1 MKRGIIAVAAMA
13 AVALFATAGHASQD
27 AFDQQMNLVLAEYLK
42 IGDTLASDKMDGVAV
57 AAGAIVTLS
66 AKLDASGVEPGHAK
80 HYQGIAQKVPEAAKK
95 IQAAADIKT
104 ARKAFAELSKP
115 MVMWVEHQSTKPATV
130 VYCSMYPGSWLQKG
144 KDIRNPYYGAKML
157 TCGEVVGDGKKDD
170 HSGHH

>member
-1 MKRGIIAVAAMA
+1 MKFARFAVAALA
-13 AVALFATAGHASQD
+13 LVASFATPGFASQES
-27 AFDQQMNLVLAEYLK
+27 FDQQMNLVLAEYLK
-42 IGDTLASDKMDGVAV
+42 IGDTLASDKMDGVAA

-66 AKLDASGVEPGHAK
+66 AKLDASNAAPEHAK
-80 HYQGIAQKVPEAAKK
+80 HYQGIAQKVPDAAKK

-144 KDIRNPYYGAKML
+144 KDIRNPYYGAEML
-157 TCGEVVGDGKKDD
+157 TCGEIVGK
-170 HSGHH
+170 